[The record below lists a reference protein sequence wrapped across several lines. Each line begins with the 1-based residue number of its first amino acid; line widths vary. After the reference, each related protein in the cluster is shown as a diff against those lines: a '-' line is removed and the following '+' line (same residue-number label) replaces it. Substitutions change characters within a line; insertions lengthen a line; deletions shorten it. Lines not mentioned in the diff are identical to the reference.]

1 MALSGKYG
9 KLDIPK
15 IAADEPV
22 FILRAQDVLA
32 ETVIRMYQLL
42 AASHGCPLAKELD
55 KEIQSF
61 RNWPGSRRCRTK
73 SHGVHAITA
82 GIL

>member
-22 FILRAQDVLA
+22 FIIRAQDVIAAPL
-32 ETVIRMYQLL
+32 IQIYQLML
-42 AASHGCPLAKELD
+42 NSHNSPLAKELD
-55 KEIQSF
+55 SVVQTFQKWS
-61 RNWPGSRRCRTK
+61 GTK
-73 SHGVHAITA
+73 KMPD
-82 GIL
+82 

>member
-22 FILRAQDVLA
+22 FILRGQDLLA
-32 ETVIRMYQLL
+32 ATAIQMYQLL
-42 AASHGCPLAKELD
+42 ARSHGRALAGDLD
-55 KEIQSF
+55 REVLAFQK
-61 RNWPGSRRCRTK
+61 W
-73 SHGVHAITA
+73 HGARKMPD
-82 GIL
+82 

>member
-22 FILRAQDVLA
+22 FILWAQDILA

-42 AASHGCPLAKELD
+42 AASHGRPLAAGLD
-55 KEIQSF
+55 KGIQSF
-61 RNWPGSRRCRTK
+61 RKWPGSK
-73 SHGVHAITA
+73 KMPD
-82 GIL
+82 

>member
-15 IAADEPV
+15 IAAGEPV

-32 ETVIRMYQLL
+32 ATAIQMYQLL
-42 AASHGCPLAKELD
+42 VDSHGCPLAKKNGRD
-55 KEIQSF
+55 Q
-61 RNWPGSRRCRTK
+61 RRCRTELW
-73 SHGVHAITA
+73 SDRAITS
-82 GIL
+82 GNL